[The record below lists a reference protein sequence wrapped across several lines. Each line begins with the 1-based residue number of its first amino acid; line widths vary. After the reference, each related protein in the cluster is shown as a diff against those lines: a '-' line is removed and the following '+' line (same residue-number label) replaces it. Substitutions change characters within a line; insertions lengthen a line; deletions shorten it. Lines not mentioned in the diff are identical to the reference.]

1 MLMRIVDRSGGG
13 AGAGAGCTIGGGGG
27 SGGGAVGSDVSV
39 LAQAAICS
47 VSSIRKLLAKS
58 VTETNTHNVYF
69 GRPEPAACDIQ
80 RVKIIDRADIDTKVV
95 TIIHSCSLHP

>member
-1 MLMRIVDRSGGG
+1 MRIVDRSGVGG
-13 AGAGAGCTIGGGGG
+13 GVGAGCMIGGGG

-39 LAQAAICS
+39 LAQAANCS
-47 VSSIRKLLAKS
+47 VSSIRKPLAKS

-69 GRPEPAACDIQ
+69 GGPEPAACDIQ